1 MFPISTLLALLAM
14 ATGESSLARAAPDEE
29 IRGPLKA
36 SLTASRPAGAGT
48 EVVLRITLQNVSNH
62 RQPFFLESHGAAFL
76 VKDASGNIVHDSCS
90 VAQLWTCG
98 AAVEGRAT
106 IEPGAQMEFVDHWR
120 PPGKC
125 VEPGLYAVKAKL
137 RAYQHKQPEGAVD
150 VGSFVPFTL
159 RTAVMMRPDDET
171 GRCVASVEAAS
182 PAPRIEPGCPP
193 GGGKLTPV
201 LFGFNQAVLTSEA
214 RANLEED
221 ARCIKLRGF
230 ERVVIEGNCDE
241 RGTVEKNTDLGLR
254 RAEAAKKYLIDLGVD
269 AMAIKT
275 VSLSEERPVC
285 TEETEDC
292 WQKNRRA
299 DIVAE

>member
-14 ATGESSLARAAPDEE
+14 ATGEPSLARPTPDEE

-36 SLTASRPAGAGT
+36 SLTAFRPAGAGA
-48 EVVLRITLQNVSNH
+48 EVVLRVTLRNISNQ
-62 RQPFFLESHGAAFL
+62 RQFFFLESPGAAFL
-76 VKDASGNIVHDSCS
+76 VKDAIGNVLHDSCS

-98 AAVEGRAT
+98 AAMRGRAV
-106 IEPGAQMEFVDHWR
+106 IEPGEQMEFVDHWR

-125 VEPGLYAVKAKL
+125 VEPGRYSVVARL
-137 RAYQHKQPEGAVD
+137 RAYPERQPDGAAD
-150 VGSFVPFTL
+150 PGDFDRFTL
-159 RTAVMMRPDDET
+159 RAELITRPDDES
-171 GRCVASVEAAS
+171 GRCMASVTAAS
-182 PAPRIEPGCPP
+182 PAPRIEPGCPQ

-275 VSLSEERPVC
+275 MSLSEERPVC

-299 DIVAE
+299 DILAE

>member
-1 MFPISTLLALLAM
+1 M
-14 ATGESSLARAAPDEE
+14 
-29 IRGPLKA
+29 
-36 SLTASRPAGAGT
+36 
-48 EVVLRITLQNVSNH
+48 
-62 RQPFFLESHGAAFL
+62 
-76 VKDASGNIVHDSCS
+76 
-90 VAQLWTCG
+90 
-98 AAVEGRAT
+98 
-106 IEPGAQMEFVDHWR
+106 
-120 PPGKC
+120 
-125 VEPGLYAVKAKL
+125 
-137 RAYQHKQPEGAVD
+137 D

-159 RTAVMMRPDDET
+159 RTEVMMRPDDET
-171 GRCVASVEAAS
+171 GRCVASVAAAS

-201 LFGFNQAVLTSEA
+201 FFGLNQAVLTQEA
-214 RANLEED
+214 RADLEED
-221 ARCIKLRGF
+221 ARCIRKRGF
-230 ERVVIEGNCDE
+230 AKVVIEGNCDD
-241 RGTVEKNTDLGLR
+241 RGTVEENIHLGQR